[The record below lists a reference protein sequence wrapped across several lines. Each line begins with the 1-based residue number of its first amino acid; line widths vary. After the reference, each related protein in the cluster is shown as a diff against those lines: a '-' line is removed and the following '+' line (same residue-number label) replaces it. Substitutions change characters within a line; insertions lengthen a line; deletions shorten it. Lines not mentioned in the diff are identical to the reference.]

1 MNNPFQ
7 TSSSHK
13 STTPLLPLRIDAHHH
28 LWHYHPTEF
37 SWINEDMTTLR
48 RDFLVNELHRE
59 LLTAKIDATVAVQAR
74 ESLEETRW
82 LLECARSAPIIRGVV
97 GWAPLEASNLAEIL
111 NSFDDAAKLVGLREI
126 VQAKPDGYLD
136 RSEFNRGVRQLTSLS
151 LTYDILIQER
161 QLIEATRLV
170 DQHPYQR
177 FVLDHAAKPKISKN
191 ELEPWKTHLL
201 ELARRPNVSCK
212 ISGLVTEANW
222 QHWTLESL
230 RPYLDVCVE
239 AFGPN
244 RLLAGS
250 DWPVCLVASAYSQWW
265 DLLARYFADFNQD
278 EVRLVFGENAIEF
291 YRLSAD
297 LGVSS

>member
-1 MNNPFQ
+1 MNNPSQ
-7 TSSSHK
+7 TSSSLK
-13 STTPLLPLRIDAHHH
+13 PPTSPLSPRIDAHHH

-37 SWINEDMTTLR
+37 SWIDDDMAVLR
-48 RDFLVNELHRE
+48 RDFLVNELCRE
-59 LLTAKIDATVAVQAR
+59 LQTAKINATVAVQAR
-74 ESLEETRW
+74 ESIEETRW

-97 GWAPLEASNLAEIL
+97 GWAPLETSNLAEIL
-111 NSFDDAAKLVGLREI
+111 NSFDDAAGLVGLREI

-136 RSEFNRGVRQLTSLS
+136 RPGFNRGIRQLTSLS

-170 DQHPYQR
+170 DRHPYQR
-177 FVLDHAAKPKISKN
+177 FVLDHAAKPKISKS
-191 ELEPWKTHLL
+191 ELEPWKTNLL

-212 ISGLVTEANW
+212 ISGLVTEAHW
-222 QHWTLESL
+222 QRWTLESL
-230 RPYLDVCVE
+230 RPFLDVCVE

-250 DWPVCLVASAYSQWW
+250 DWPVCLVASTYMQWW
-265 DLLARYFADFNQD
+265 DLLARYFADFSPN
-278 EVRLVFGENAIEF
+278 EVRRIFGETAIES

-297 LGVSS
+297 LEVSP